1 MSNKKNLLNETQI
14 RQFMK
19 LASLQPLTPGFV
31 SGLNET
37 TKGEKT
43 ERGTEAFRGMKK
55 GEESEE
61 HPGEEDDTA
70 KKEKKGQDLRKGAK
84 KDGAEGTKGKE
95 GEGDAYVDVK
105 SEAVEELDESP
116 GRGGNEYSKPGHH
129 RGGGVKGGGEPVP
142 GVKESME
149 YRDEDEELESELHG
163 TEAELGREDS
173 LADEEGD
180 ELDAM
185 ADDDVGGETE
195 TSLTIRQVVSA
206 IEAALEELLP
216 NEEVDAEYVGDD
228 DMDVEAEEE
237 FAPEGDD
244 VVADIEV
251 GEEELE
257 EVLGFGKSKEEK
269 EQEKKDIEALSVTS
283 PERQA
288 YDKKTGGSGGR
299 RTRRP
304 RGANTYGLGG
314 TYGAVSEGNT
324 DDLVE
329 QITKRVAAR
338 ILKSALTKK

>member
-31 SGLNET
+31 EGL
-37 TKGEKT
+37 
-43 ERGTEAFRGMKK
+43 
-55 GEESEE
+55 SEDK
-61 HPGEEDDTA
+61 PFTA
-70 KKEKKGQDLRKGAK
+70 KKEKPGEDLRKGAEVR
-84 KDGAEGTKGKE
+84 GAEGTKGKE
-95 GEGDAYVDVK
+95 GEGDAFVDVK
-105 SEAVEELDESP
+105 QEGKDEELEEAVEELDESP
-116 GRGGNEYSKPGHH
+116 GRGANEYSKPGHH

-149 YRDEDEELESELHG
+149 YRDEDEELESELHA
-163 TEAELGREDS
+163 TEDELGDEDS
-173 LADEEGD
+173 LADEEGA
-180 ELDAM
+180 ELD
-185 ADDDVGGETE
+185 DVDMGGETE

-237 FAPEGDD
+237 FAPEGDE

-251 GEEELE
+251 GDEELE
-257 EVLGFGKSKEEK
+257 EALGFGKDYEKMAKGKKGSYAPSTPKEKRVAAEFAATAGT
-269 EQEKKDIEALSVTS
+269 EDADA
-283 PERQA
+283 PESDAKGRMRDRRA
-288 YDKKTGGSGGR
+288 ARASGGGSVAGSPGMR
-299 RTRRP
+299 FE
-304 RGANTYGLGG
+304 
-314 TYGAVSEGNT
+314 SNT

-338 ILKSALTKK
+338 ILKSALAKK

>member
-31 SGLNET
+31 EGL
-37 TKGEKT
+37 
-43 ERGTEAFRGMKK
+43 
-55 GEESEE
+55 SEDK
-61 HPGEEDDTA
+61 PFTA
-70 KKEKKGQDLRKGAK
+70 KKEKPGEDLRKGAEVR
-84 KDGAEGTKGKE
+84 GAEGTKGKE
-95 GEGDAYVDVK
+95 GEGDAFVDVK
-105 SEAVEELDESP
+105 QEGKDEELEEAVEELDESP
-116 GRGGNEYSKPGHH
+116 GRGANEYNKPGHH
-129 RGGGVKGGGEPVP
+129 RGGGVKGGGEPAT

-163 TEAELGREDS
+163 TEDELGREDS
-173 LADEEGD
+173 LADEEGA
-180 ELDAM
+180 ELD
-185 ADDDVGGETE
+185 DVDMGGETE

-237 FAPEGDD
+237 FAPEGDE

-251 GEEELE
+251 GDEEELE
-257 EVLGFGKSKEEK
+257 EATASGLSRAAQDVLDEPEGPADVASKKKRAAHIAATKHLPQGRIRGPGASAKFG
-269 EQEKKDIEALSVTS
+269 
-283 PERQA
+283 
-288 YDKKTGGSGGR
+288 GGSGAGK
-299 RTRRP
+299 P
-304 RGANTYGLGG
+304 AHRGTFREG
-314 TYGAVSEGNT
+314 VST

-338 ILKSALTKK
+338 ILKSALAKK

>member
-1 MSNKKNLLNETQI
+1 MSNKKNLLNETQV

-31 SGLNET
+31 NGLT
-37 TKGEKT
+37 EKV
-43 ERGTEAFRGMKK
+43 
-55 GEESEE
+55 
-61 HPGEEDDTA
+61 EEDL
-70 KKEKKGQDLRKGAK
+70 E
-84 KDGAEGTKGKE
+84 EGTK
-95 GEGDAYVDVK
+95 
-105 SEAVEELDESP
+105 EELDESP
-116 GRGGNEYSKPGHH
+116 GRGADEYNKGGQH
-129 RGGGVKGGGEPVP
+129 RGGGVKGGGEPVNEL
-142 GVKESME
+142 V
-149 YRDEDEELESELHG
+149 YRGEDEELESELG
-163 TEAELGREDS
+163 ATEDELGDEDA
-173 LADEEGD
+173 LADEEGA
-180 ELDAM
+180 ELD
-185 ADDDVGGETE
+185 DVEGAEVDAEVETN
-195 TSLTIRQVVSA
+195 LTIRQVVSA

-237 FAPEGDD
+237 FAPEGDE

-324 DDLVE
+324 DELVE

-338 ILKSALTKK
+338 ILKSALAKK

>member
-31 SGLNET
+31 QGLT
-37 TKGEKT
+37 EKT
-43 ERGTEAFRGMKK
+43 EAKGGEGYKQRLSQHLGPDTGK
-55 GEESEE
+55 GEASKEEREHESE
-61 HPGEEDDTA
+61 GEEEA
-70 KKEKKGQDLRKGAK
+70 HG
-84 KDGAEGTKGKE
+84 KGKFSGDPGMSE
-95 GEGDAYVDVK
+95 GKDEELE
-105 SEAVEELDESP
+105 EAVEELDESP
-116 GRGGNEYSKPGHH
+116 GRGANEYNKPGHH
-129 RGGGVKGGGEPVP
+129 RGGGVKGGGEPAP

-149 YRDEDEELESELHG
+149 YRDEDEELESELHA
-163 TEAELGREDS
+163 TEDELGDEDS
-173 LADEEGD
+173 LADEEGA
-180 ELDAM
+180 ELD
-185 ADDDVGGETE
+185 DVDMGGETE

-237 FAPEGDD
+237 FAPEGDE

-251 GEEELE
+251 GDEEALE
-257 EVLGFGKSKEEK
+257 EFNVPVVGKAARDARAKK
-269 EQEKKDIEALSVTS
+269 KKDIEDLDVSSDVRTAF
-283 PERQA
+283 
-288 YDKKTGGSGGR
+288 DKKTGGSGAT
-299 RTRRP
+299 RTRSP

-314 TYGAVSEGNT
+314 AYGSVTEGST

-338 ILKSALTKK
+338 ILKSALAKK